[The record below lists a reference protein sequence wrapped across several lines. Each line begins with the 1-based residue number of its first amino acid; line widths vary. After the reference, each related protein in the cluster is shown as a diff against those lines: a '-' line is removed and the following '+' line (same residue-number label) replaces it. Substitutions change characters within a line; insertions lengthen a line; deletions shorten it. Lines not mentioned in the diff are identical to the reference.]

1 MNLKLCILALT
12 LAITARAEDGW
23 QVLFDGKD
31 LNAWRST
38 AGPTPPAGWKI
49 EDGAMC
55 VKKGAKAGYI
65 WTKDRFSDFVL
76 ELEFNTTGN
85 SGVFIRTD
93 KPTDPVQTGIE
104 IQVER
109 KGGPGSRNGLSS
121 VYDCLAPSKEVNAAE
136 GWHKYVITCR
146 DNKIEI
152 SFDGTPVINMDLNQW
167 AEPNK
172 NPDGSKNKFKTALKD
187 FKRDGHIGLQDHGA
201 EVRYRNIR
209 VKSLK

>member
-1 MNLKLCILALT
+1 MKLKLCIFALT
-12 LAITARAEDGW
+12 LAVAAHAENGW

-38 AGPTPPAGWKI
+38 SGAAPAVGWKI
-49 EDGAMC
+49 EDGALC
-55 VKKGAKAGYI
+55 IKKGSKAGYI

-76 ELEFNTTGN
+76 ELEFSTTGN

-93 KPTDPVQTGIE
+93 KPADPVQTGIE

-109 KGGPGSRNGLSS
+109 KGGPGSRNGLAS
-121 VYDCLAPSKEVNAAE
+121 VYDCLAPSKEISAAE

-152 SFDGTPVINMDLNQW
+152 SFDGTPVVNMDLNQW
-167 AEPNK
+167 TTPNK

-201 EVRYRNIR
+201 EVKYRNIR
-209 VKSLK
+209 VKPLK